1 MLSYIIYIVGI
12 IISIICFLTFTIKKY
27 YKHIYTLF
35 NSSKSEDKIKISDR
49 VEILKNKYNI
59 KSTEKTNIDLK
70 FIVKKPTYLKIN
82 KINDIN
88 VFTNINN
95 KTDLKNLMN
104 SSYNKKIISS
114 YIYNKKIFTNL
125 FLNDDGTYK
134 IKNLDSFN
142 ILHNKNL
149 NKKIEYNILLKFY
162 NDDKYIYIF
171 VNNDNLIKIT
181 NNDEYDYMTNLIE
194 NKNNIFLIEDIKNKN
209 NFITHGGYSE
219 CDISEEKI
227 RKIFFNNSKTL
238 NKNFNLLIKFTN
250 LKIFFY
256 VVTQVD

>member
-1 MLSYIIYIVGI
+1 MLLYIIYIVGI
-12 IISIICFLTFTIKKY
+12 IITIICFLTFIIKNY
-27 YKHIYTLF
+27 YKNIYTFF
-35 NSSKSEDKIKISDR
+35 NVSKSENKIKISDQ

-82 KINDIN
+82 KINDID
-88 VFTNINN
+88 VLLNINN
-95 KTDLKNLMN
+95 KTELKNLLN
-104 SSYNKKIISS
+104 NSYNKKIITS
-114 YIYNKKIFTNL
+114 YINNKKIFRNL
-125 FLNDDGTYK
+125 FLNEDGTYK

-142 ILHNKNL
+142 ILHKKNL
-149 NKKIEYNILLKFY
+149 KEKIDYNILLKFY
-162 NDDKYIYIF
+162 NEDEYIYIF

-194 NKNNIFLIEDIKNKN
+194 NKNDIFLIEESKNKI
-209 NFITHGGYSE
+209 NFITHSGYTE
-219 CDISEEKI
+219 CDITEEKI
-227 RKIFFNNSKTL
+227 RKIFFNNSKIL

-256 VVTQVD
+256 VVTQID